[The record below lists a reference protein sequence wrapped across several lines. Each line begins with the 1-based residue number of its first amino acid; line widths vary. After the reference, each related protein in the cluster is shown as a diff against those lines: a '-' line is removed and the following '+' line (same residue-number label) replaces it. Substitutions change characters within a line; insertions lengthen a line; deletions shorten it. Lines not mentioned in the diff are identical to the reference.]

1 MSFIL
6 IVVVLHTYYF
16 VFSAYLTISCGT
28 CSEQLGRLYRA
39 TPCHLDEIREM
50 FTIDIDCIES

>member
-1 MSFIL
+1 MHSVVIL
-6 IVVVLHTYYF
+6 KYTICWC
-16 VFSAYLTISCGT
+16 VFSAYLTVSCGT